1 MKICKISNSE
11 KFLTEIFKIKIGLSP
26 DLMSDTFEF
35 NEKQYS
41 LQINL
46 QFMPEDPN
54 KKIWFIIFF

>member
-35 NEKQYS
+35 NEKKYS
-41 LQINL
+41 LQKTYNSGERIQTRRYGL
-46 QFMPEDPN
+46 
-54 KKIWFIIFF
+54 